1 LKSLTYLEQNW
12 KTDLKRLCI
21 ALATNTVC

>member
-1 LKSLTYLEQNW
+1 LEQNW